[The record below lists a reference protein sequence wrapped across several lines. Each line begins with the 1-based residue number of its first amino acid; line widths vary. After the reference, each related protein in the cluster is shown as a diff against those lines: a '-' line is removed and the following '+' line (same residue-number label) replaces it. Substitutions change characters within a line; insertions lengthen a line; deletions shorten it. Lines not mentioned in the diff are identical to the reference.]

1 MKTRTYLLLM
11 LAAIVVPVAFLS
23 LSGLYMLLQ
32 SERESRIQRVAE
44 IAHSTSLLIDSEIMA
59 AEASIRTV
67 VNSPSI
73 QAEDFAELH
82 RLLSATRTSPLSWTM
97 IADYAGKGVVNT
109 LVPYGTP
116 LAVNSGSWAAKAYD
130 AQATSVG
137 GYFFGTR
144 SKRGVVS
151 VNVPVPAALG
161 KKYVITQ
168 IFDPHYFNR
177 IFHKNTL
184 QAGWII
190 GVFDANGISIARNVN
205 ADRLVGSRVNPALY
219 GASRQGTSGML
230 RHMTRDGVDVYD
242 VFVRSALTG
251 WTVAIGLPVAEV
263 EHAARVTTFYAAL
276 ALLSVLGGAVGIAV
290 FVGRRID
297 KSLRDATSAAQALAH
312 EKMVPVAPSRLKE
325 VNTLLAVLHDTG
337 LALTQESA
345 ARVALEAERER
356 LLANERAARQQAEA
370 QSEAKDHFVSML
382 SHELRNPLAAISGAA
397 SVVRLPNL
405 APARKE
411 KAWEI
416 VDRQLRHLTH
426 ILDDLLDVR
435 RVMSGKVTLQ
445 RLPVDIGEILGLC
458 CQARMMSE
466 NGQHAWSVATQ
477 EAWVL
482 GDRTRLEQVFDNLLT
497 NAMKYTPAGGTIT
510 VRNTVA
516 GSTAVIEVSDTGAG
530 IEPEVMPFIFD
541 SLTQGPTTLDRA
553 QGGLGLGLSIARG
566 LVHLHGGTIGAHSQG
581 LGSGSAFRVC
591 LPLAGAD
598 VAAPASQPAA
608 DATPAR
614 SAPPDCAHRTA
625 PFPP

>member
-11 LAAIVVPVAFLS
+11 LAAILIPVAFLS
-23 LSGLYMLLQ
+23 FSGLYMLLQ

-59 AEASIRTV
+59 AEASLRNV
-67 VNSPSI
+67 ANSPTMR
-73 QAEDFAELH
+73 AEDFAELH
-82 RLLSATRTSPLSWTM
+82 RLLSATRTSPLSWTL
-97 IADYAGKGVVNT
+97 IADYAGSGMMNT

-116 LAVNSGSWAAKAYD
+116 LATNSGQWAAKAYD
-130 AQATSVG
+130 VQATSVG
-137 GYFFGTR
+137 GYFRGAT

-161 KKYVITQ
+161 KKYVVTQ
-168 IFDPHYFNR
+168 IFDPLYFDK

-184 QAGWII
+184 RAGWII
-190 GVFDANGISIARNVN
+190 GVFDTNGVSIARNVN
-205 ADRLVGSRVNPALY
+205 AARLVGSKVNPALY
-219 GASRQGTSGML
+219 AASRREAGGML
-230 RHMTRDGVDVYD
+230 QHTTRDGIDVYD
-242 VFVRSALTG
+242 VFVRSELTG

-263 EHAARVTTFYAAL
+263 EQAARVTTFYAAL
-276 ALLSVLGGAVGIAV
+276 SLLSVLGGAVGMAI
-290 FVGRRID
+290 FFGRRID

-312 EKMVPVAPSRLKE
+312 DKRVTVAPSRLKE
-325 VNTLLAVLHDTG
+325 VNALLAVLHGTG
-337 LALTQESA
+337 LALTRENA
-345 ARVALEAERER
+345 ARLALEAEREK

-445 RLPVDIGEILGLC
+445 KVPVNIGEILALC
-458 CQARMMSE
+458 CQSRMMSAA
-466 NGQHAWSVATQ
+466 GQHTWSILTEDAWA
-477 EAWVL
+477 L

-497 NAMKYTPAGGTIT
+497 NAIKYTPPGGTIT
-510 VRNTVA
+510 VRNFVEKDRVA
-516 GSTAVIEVSDTGAG
+516 KDRVVVEVIDTGAG
-530 IEPEVMPFIFD
+530 IEPEVLPFIFD
-541 SLTQGPTTLDRA
+541 SLMQGPTTIDRA
-553 QGGLGLGLSIARG
+553 QGGLGLGLSIAKG
-566 LVHLHGGTIGAHSQG
+566 LVHLHDGTLGAASNG
-581 LGSGSAFRVC
+581 LGAGSLFRVE
-591 LPLAGAD
+591 LPLADEPRG
-598 VAAPASQPAA
+598 
-608 DATPAR
+608 
-614 SAPPDCAHRTA
+614 
-625 PFPP
+625 